1 MSEDAYIK
9 FNNVRKQFPGT
20 LALDNV
26 SFSIKKGEVHALLG
40 ENGAGKSTLL
50 NILHGIYP
58 SFEGEIL
65 IDDVPIHFTSA
76 QDAIKFG
83 IAKVHQEINMVPEMT
98 VAQNIMLGT
107 EPRKGILIDKEK
119 MRKDTKKV
127 MDRLNITIDADDKI
141 NSLSAGQIQL
151 LQVAKALYLNAKIIS
166 FDEPTASLSSSE
178 AETLFQIIKE
188 LKENGVTIIYISHR
202 MDEIFRISD
211 RASVLRDGQYIGTY
225 KTADISK
232 EDLIK
237 KMIGRDVAMFA
248 KRLKPCQADMTEV
261 VLDVKNLNR
270 NGKFHDISFQVH
282 KGEILGFFG
291 LVGAQRTEVMQCIF
305 GGDQM
310 TSGQIMIHGKR
321 IVNRSPREAI
331 RNGFALLPENR
342 KQQGFISVYTNS
354 QNIALPSLKRF
365 LKGIFIDKEKIR
377 EETMR
382 VGRQVQLKP
391 EDPDF
396 LTSHL
401 SGGNQQKVIVAKW
414 LVSNADII
422 IFDEPT
428 KGIDVGAKAEIYA
441 IMEELVENGKSVIM
455 VSSELPE
462 LSGISDRII
471 VMCEGR
477 ITGEFER
484 EEFSEDTILTCA
496 LGEDKDEK
504 ILEKQ

>member
-1 MSEDAYIK
+1 
-9 FNNVRKQFPGT
+9 
-20 LALDNV
+20 
-26 SFSIKKGEVHALLG
+26 
-40 ENGAGKSTLL
+40 
-50 NILHGIYP
+50 
-58 SFEGEIL
+58 
-65 IDDVPIHFTSA
+65 
-76 QDAIKFG
+76 
-83 IAKVHQEINMVPEMT
+83 
-98 VAQNIMLGT
+98 
-107 EPRKGILIDKEK
+107 
-119 MRKDTKKV
+119 
-127 MDRLNITIDADDKI
+127 
-141 NSLSAGQIQL
+141 
-151 LQVAKALYLNAKIIS
+151 
-166 FDEPTASLSSSE
+166 
-178 AETLFQIIKE
+178 
-188 LKENGVTIIYISHR
+188 
-202 MDEIFRISD
+202 
-211 RASVLRDGQYIGTY
+211 
-225 KTADISK
+225 
-232 EDLIK
+232 
-237 KMIGRDVAMFA
+237 MIGRDVAMFA